1 MNARTY
7 NKSVMRNENRRA
19 ILQLLHTESLSRAQL
34 SKRSKLTQAAVSSI
48 VEKLIADGIVIEVG
62 KAEQTQSGRK
72 PIMLEINPD
81 WGCAIGINI
90 DHDGFDVGLLDI
102 KGNLISQPI
111 ALPYC
116 DDVQVALDEICRAAN
131 TLIDKNKNKAL
142 RIIGVGAIVPGPV
155 DAQKGQILNPPGFHA
170 WHYLNLKD
178 ELSKRL
184 PYNVFICHNA
194 NALARAEHS
203 FGKGSYYDSFALL
216 IVNAGI
222 GLGLMLNGQIY
233 TRASGLGCELGH
245 TSINMFGPP
254 CTCGNTGCLEG
265 YASTAA
271 ILYDVHKYRS
281 DIDTWEAFVDAA
293 EAGDDFCLRIMD
305 MQAKYL
311 SHALINLNNLLELDA
326 IIITGLVQYKGEML
340 RSRIEKYLSA
350 SNLSKQNKPIEICL
364 SSIAKNA
371 AVIAAG
377 AVVTD
382 KLFLEDL
389 YSCYV
394 ENDDML

>member
-184 PYNVFICHNA
+184 P
-194 NALARAEHS
+194 
-203 FGKGSYYDSFALL
+203 
-216 IVNAGI
+216 
-222 GLGLMLNGQIY
+222 
-233 TRASGLGCELGH
+233 
-245 TSINMFGPP
+245 
-254 CTCGNTGCLEG
+254 
-265 YASTAA
+265 
-271 ILYDVHKYRS
+271 
-281 DIDTWEAFVDAA
+281 
-293 EAGDDFCLRIMD
+293 
-305 MQAKYL
+305 
-311 SHALINLNNLLELDA
+311 
-326 IIITGLVQYKGEML
+326 
-340 RSRIEKYLSA
+340 
-350 SNLSKQNKPIEICL
+350 
-364 SSIAKNA
+364 
-371 AVIAAG
+371 
-377 AVVTD
+377 
-382 KLFLEDL
+382 
-389 YSCYV
+389 
-394 ENDDML
+394 